1 MTAEEI
7 KHTLDILHKQKIA
20 EKIKWIVDNLHN
32 IENYT
37 YFGFGYGFGLGCY
50 ITYNP
55 QTNMYAW
62 RDYIYNGFTGKYG
75 DAFEISEAD
84 FIAKLNTQYEKFEA
98 IIAEDIQHI
107 LDTLHNIEHH
117 KYRYF
122 GEQWGSSWSGYTR
135 EGYEVIYYPQT
146 NSYTWEDLADLD
158 YAGIRHFGA
167 VEISEADLVSNII
180 TNNYTI

>member
-20 EKIKWIVDNLHN
+20 EKIKWIVGNLLN

-37 YFGFGYGFGLGCY
+37 YFGLSCY

-55 QTNMYAW
+55 QTNIYAW
-62 RDYIYNGFTGKYG
+62 RDYIDNGFTGKYS
-75 DAFEISEAD
+75 DAFEMSEAD
-84 FIAKLNTQYEKFEA
+84 FIAKLNTEYEKFETR
-98 IIAEDIQHI
+98 IAEKMQHI
-107 LDTLHNIEHH
+107 LDTLHNSEEH
-117 KYRYF
+117 KYSHF
-122 GEQWGSSWSGYTR
+122 GEQWGNSWCGYTT

-146 NSYTWEDLADLD
+146 NSYTWEDIADLD
-158 YAGIRHFGA
+158 YAGIRRFGA
-167 VEISEADLVSNII
+167 LEISEADLVTSII